1 MRMGRSASDGADNG
15 TCLLSLT
22 PRMVIWPASDD
33 LAPYISGYH
42 LYAVGETG
50 GQPHRGAFEPAWAS
64 LRIALTKCSEWRV
77 RPARGEWFAPP
88 PVSLFGPSSSLTWS
102 ESEAGILLGA
112 GIRPRGWLR
121 LFASPASDWADR
133 IAEVP
138 ALARLT
144 PAMIHDRLLQSR
156 EDDDVRDRFDALFRA
171 VLLPPTTADNAI
183 ARIEAALVDPEIETV
198 EGLTKATGLHVRQVE
213 RLALRAFGFPPKLL
227 LRRARFL
234 RSLHAIRATGRGGG
248 SRAIDPAYTDHS
260 HFIRDAHDFL
270 GMSPQAFLE
279 IDMPLLKDS
288 LKLRTS
294 VLGTPAQALDGFA
307 APRLE

>member
-1 MRMGRSASDGADNG
+1 MNPQEAQLDYPFGDALPDPGRKREIAPGIYWIRKPLPFALDHINLW
-15 TCLLSLT
+15 LL
-22 PRMVIWPASDD
+22 
-33 LAPYISGYH
+33 
-42 LYAVGETG
+42 
-50 GQPHRGAFEPAWAS
+50 
-64 LRIALTKCSEWRV
+64 
-77 RPARGEWFAPP
+77 
-88 PVSLFGPSSSLTWS
+88 
-102 ESEAGILLGA
+102 
-112 GIRPRGWLR
+112 
-121 LFASPASDWADR
+121 
-133 IAEVP
+133 
-138 ALARLT
+138 
-144 PAMIHDRLLQSR
+144 
-156 EDDDVRDRFDALFRA
+156 RDRFDGLFRA

-294 VLGTPAQALDGFA
+294 KTFTSLLSCLTI
-307 APRLE
+307 